1 MIASVGCTRAASRV
15 RPTVVTVG
23 AAQFRVATPS
33 RSGVE
38 STSAR
43 RKKAKSNGRAKSDR
57 FSTPSWAEVPTWTW
71 HDRQTLDDI
80 LADAVK
86 VAARMGES
94 LVYSLTP
101 IATTGSK
108 GGTNDA

>member
-1 MIASVGCTRAASRV
+1 
-15 RPTVVTVG
+15 
-23 AAQFRVATPS
+23 
-33 RSGVE
+33 VE